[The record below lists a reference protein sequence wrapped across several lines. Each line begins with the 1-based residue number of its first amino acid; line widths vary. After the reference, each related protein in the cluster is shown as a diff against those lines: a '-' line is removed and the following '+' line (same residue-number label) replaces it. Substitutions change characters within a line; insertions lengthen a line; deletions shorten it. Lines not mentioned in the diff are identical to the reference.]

1 MPPKKAKAAAAVASD
16 EPDVPAP
23 LDSGRVESGAT
34 PWPKRA
40 SKSQTNTL
48 AAQKSTL
55 MGPPQSAMTARNFN
69 ESPVVAPATWPGVPM
84 SQDWCE
90 AIGMLFSHR
99 TEVNHSSRVITFE
112 LVQCLTASLGIHKF
126 DGDLLSA
133 TQDDTVSVPQ
143 ATWMRY
149 ALGAYLAALDGD
161 PANAP
166 PKIKM
171 FTSSALAKH
180 VKTQWNTV
188 RLTAGITNIPEEQA
202 RRRQNFPPPPPL
214 APSKLDNDALTQLQ
228 LNPTCKG

>member
-1 MPPKKAKAAAAVASD
+1 
-16 EPDVPAP
+16 
-23 LDSGRVESGAT
+23 
-34 PWPKRA
+34 
-40 SKSQTNTL
+40 
-48 AAQKSTL
+48 
-55 MGPPQSAMTARNFN
+55 
-69 ESPVVAPATWPGVPM
+69 
-84 SQDWCE
+84 
-90 AIGMLFSHR
+90 
-99 TEVNHSSRVITFE
+99 
-112 LVQCLTASLGIHKF
+112 LGIHKF

-149 ALGAYLAALDGD
+149 ALGAYLVALDGD